1 MDTKVLAGMPL
12 LVVGSIVLLWTS
24 LSMKSVGDPTL
35 ALGAFAAIIM
45 SAGSLLIGTSVDG
58 RSV

>member
-1 MDTKVLAGMPL
+1 MKTKVLAGIPL
-12 LVVGSIVLLWTS
+12 LAVGSLLLLWTTV
-24 LSMKSVGDPTL
+24 SMNAIGEFTL
-35 ALGAFAAIIM
+35 GLGFAAAVVM